1 MTNDTLEENNTT
13 WTYFVEENN
22 ETLSVDESY
31 YNISYDEMELDTNDT
46 LNEQI
51 RFNKLTNEFQ
61 KRPKQRGK

>member
-22 ETLSVDESY
+22 ETLREDESY
-31 YNISYDEMELDTNDT
+31 YNRRYDEMELDINDT

-51 RFNKLTNEFQ
+51 RFNKSTNEFQ